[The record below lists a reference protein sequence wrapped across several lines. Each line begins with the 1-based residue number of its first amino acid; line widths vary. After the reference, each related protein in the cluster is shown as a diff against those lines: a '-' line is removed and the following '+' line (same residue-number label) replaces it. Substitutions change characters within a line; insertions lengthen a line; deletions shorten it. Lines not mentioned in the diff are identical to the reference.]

1 MSDLPSQHDKNGYH
15 TNGEMHSAVHVPDT
29 GPFNETT
36 TALLGLGTFG
46 TIGFFLG
53 RIIGRLGDD
62 WKKSRHDTFATLG
75 QWFGAASFGL
85 LAASVAIR
93 QSRESKAQAELLA
106 KHSAEVEL
114 KNEALAAALSKAPL
128 IEAEKTLADTQ
139 GAPTLKTHEMNHQ
152 GQVFAQQ
159 SLEKSQ

>member
-1 MSDLPSQHDKNGYH
+1 MSDLPSQHNKNDYQA
-15 TNGEMHSAVHVPDT
+15 NDEMHSAVHVPDT

-62 WKKSRHDTFATLG
+62 WKKSHHDTFATFG

-114 KNEALAAALSKAPL
+114 KNEALASALSKTPL
-128 IEAEKTLADTQ
+128 IQADKTLTDSQ
-139 GAPTLKTHEMNHQ
+139 DIPIQQVHETDHQ
-152 GQVFAQQ
+152 GQVFSKQT
-159 SLEKSQ
+159 LEKSQ